1 MVWFR
6 LFGKGKEAKPLAPL
20 QEKTAHKIAG
30 SILRVQRRTAAE
42 LNAQAQKMG
51 LVKLKIFL
59 GALLLGFAAYL
70 IYIIINALF

>member
-1 MVWFR
+1 MGWFS
-6 LFGKGKEAKPLAPL
+6 LFGKRKGAEPLAPP

-30 SILRVQRRTAAE
+30 SILRVQSRTAAK

-51 LVKLKIFL
+51 LVKVKIFL
-59 GALLLGFAAYL
+59 GALLLGFASYL

>member
-1 MVWFR
+1 M
-6 LFGKGKEAKPLAPL
+6 
-20 QEKTAHKIAG
+20 
-30 SILRVQRRTAAE
+30 RVQRRTAAE